1 MVQIFTLGSSSV
13 YGVGSGVGGW
23 GDMVKQDLHE
33 RMYGKDGVGEKYEV
47 FNFAKS
53 GATAKFVIETFPSQL
68 EQYGRGGK
76 IISIVYVGGNNA
88 KAEGTSDNFV
98 STIEEFNEEM
108 TDLLELL
115 KKKSSHFIAVGS
127 GYYDESKV
135 NPKSNPLT
143 GGKSYFKNARKR
155 EFETRFKKLA
165 EERNMPFIEVGVDE
179 EEWKEKYLYMDGLHP
194 NQAGYRL
201 IADKILT
208 ELDKL
213 L

>member
-1 MVQIFTLGSSSV
+1 
-13 YGVGSGVGGW
+13 
-23 GDMVKQDLHE
+23 
-33 RMYGKDGVGEKYEV
+33 VGEKYEV